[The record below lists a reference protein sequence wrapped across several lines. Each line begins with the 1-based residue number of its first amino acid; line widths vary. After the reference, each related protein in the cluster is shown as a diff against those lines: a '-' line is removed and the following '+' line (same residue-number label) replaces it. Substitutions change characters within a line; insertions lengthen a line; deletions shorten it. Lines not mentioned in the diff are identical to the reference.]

1 MNKTWEYWVIDFDR
15 EGIQGLNQLG
25 KEGWEA
31 VAVYGDGMQTVVRIL
46 LKREIAEK

>member
-1 MNKTWEYWVIDFDR
+1 LTPSHYIKHISIKAFYKK
-15 EGIQGLNQLG
+15 G

-46 LKREIAEK
+46 LKREIAEKGFE